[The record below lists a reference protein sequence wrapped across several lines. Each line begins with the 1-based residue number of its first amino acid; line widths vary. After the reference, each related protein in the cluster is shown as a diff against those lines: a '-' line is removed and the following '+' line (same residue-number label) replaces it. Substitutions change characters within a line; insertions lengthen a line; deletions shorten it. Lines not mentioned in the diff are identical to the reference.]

1 MARRLLTSLGVVV
14 GLVVAALVA
23 GGAYMALKAPLST
36 APNSNLNPDNCSP
49 GPCANVN
56 GYTLWVSKV
65 RVQNDIVHMTVKFQ
79 NSSQATHAAPEDLN
93 LIDSG
98 RRSSIPVG
106 NIAGCKS
113 FTRHEFSG
121 GAVFGPIDICFRVA
135 NSTPPWILHW
145 TPDLGAFCCQKDLTL
160 WPS

>member
-36 APNSNLNPDNCSP
+36 APNNLNPDNCSP

-79 NSSQATHAAPEDLN
+79 NSSQATHAAPDDLN

-98 RRSSIPVG
+98 RRSSIPVS

-113 FTRHEFSG
+113 FSRHEFSG
-121 GAVFGPIDICFRVA
+121 GATFGPIDICFRVA

>member
-1 MARRLLTSLGVVV
+1 MRRVLTALGVIV

-49 GPCANVN
+49 GPCVNVE

-65 RVQNDIVHMTVKFQ
+65 RVQNDVVHMTVKFQ
-79 NSSQATHAAPEDLN
+79 NSSQATHAAPDDLT
-93 LIDSG
+93 LIDAG
-98 RRSSIPVG
+98 RRSSIPITGVT
-106 NIAGCKS
+106 GCKS
-113 FTRHEFSG
+113 FARHEFSG
-121 GAVFGPIDICFRVA
+121 GATFGPIDICFRVA
-135 NSTPPWILHW
+135 SSTPPWILHW
-145 TPDLGAFCCQKDLTL
+145 TPDVGAFCCQKDLTI